1 MRVYGEINFI
11 NLSVEF
17 NGYTTFSGSPT
28 GFYTPKPFFDFQF
41 GTELGDGV
49 ANNDFPDNRIMAS
62 GYFCFSVLLP
72 FEVKDTLSSLFIT
85 LTFLS
90 S

>member
-28 GFYTPKPFFDFQF
+28 GFNTPKPFFDFQF
-41 GTELGDGV
+41 GTELGDRV
-49 ANNDFPDNRIMAS
+49 ANNDFSDKRIN
-62 GYFCFSVLLP
+62 GIGGLLLFFLYFLP
-72 FEVKDTLSSLFIT
+72 V
-85 LTFLS
+85 
-90 S
+90 